1 MWGFVLPQVPYRCV
15 PCSPGEVGGIRGGG
29 GGIFGLADA
38 PARNGS
44 YRGTQAALIGY
55 SWPRDYNSDLC
66 DPLSAL
72 CCGVATDWLQGA
84 NALAQAPA
92 DCEPKRASK
101 RLADGCLRPRL
112 RV

>member
-1 MWGFVLPQVPYRCV
+1 MGICPPS
-15 PCSPGEVGGIRGGG
+15 SPLSLCAMLAGGSGRDQRGG